1 MSRTVLFFCPHAAAK
16 SVFAAAFFD
25 RLAAERGLA
34 ARADAAGTEPD
45 PVTNPAV
52 LAALA
57 AEGID
62 VGGHRPRRVTAEEL
76 ASAWRVVS
84 LGCDVGGIAPVDRT
98 VERWDDVPPVSADLP
113 TAREAIRRRVAA
125 LVDQLLAEGD
135 R

>member
-1 MSRTVLFFCPHAAAK
+1 VTRTVLFLCPHAAAK

-45 PVTNPAV
+45 PATNPAV
-52 LAALA
+52 VAALA

-76 ASAWRVVS
+76 AAAWRVVS
-84 LGCDVGGIAPVDRT
+84 LGCDVDGIAPVDLVT
-98 VERWDDVPPVSADLP
+98 ERWDDVPPVSADLP
-113 TAREAIRRRVAA
+113 TAREAIRWRVAA
-125 LVDQLLAEGD
+125 LVEALDGEGHG
-135 R
+135 